1 VLSAARRSGGAWLVI
16 DNGSPSAAVRSS
28 AVYQSLLVCQQRN
41 VTRETILG
49 GRRGLGETVL
59 GETVGDE
66 STGSAAAPG
75 GPLAGVSV
83 IDVSTMGP
91 GPFASMVL
99 ADFGAEVIEIRR
111 PVPGEVDAADQFVRG
126 KDQLTIDLRAPGGAE
141 LIARLT
147 DTADVFLESYRPGT
161 MERRG
166 LGPAELME
174 RNPRL
179 VYTRLTGWGQDGPYA
194 PRAGHDINYVAVGG
208 PLGAVGF
215 DTPVPAMNLLGDFAS
230 GSFPAV
236 LGTVLALLARER
248 TGRGQVV
255 DAGMVDGAAYLLFAQ
270 FCELGRG
277 EWQGRGTGM
286 LSGVAPFYGVYR
298 CADGQWMSVGAIE
311 RKFYTQLLDGLG
323 LGRELLDRQ
332 HDRAHWPAARAAIAE
347 VFATRPRDHWAAVF
361 AGTDACA
368 YPVLELAETASDA
381 HVTARGSVQMDDEGR
396 PNVRPAPRLSETPG
410 IAGEPRR
417 IDRAAQ
423 CDLLTSRGIA
433 AGDIRRYEKSGALHL
448 PPADASAGAGA

>member
-1 VLSAARRSGGAWLVI
+1 
-16 DNGSPSAAVRSS
+16 
-28 AVYQSLLVCQQRN
+28 
-41 VTRETILG
+41 
-49 GRRGLGETVL
+49 
-59 GETVGDE
+59 
-66 STGSAAAPG
+66 
-75 GPLAGVSV
+75 
-83 IDVSTMGP
+83 M
-91 GPFASMVL
+91 
-99 ADFGAEVIEIRR
+99 
-111 PVPGEVDAADQFVRG
+111 
-126 KDQLTIDLRAPGGAE
+126 
-141 LIARLT
+141 
-147 DTADVFLESYRPGT
+147 FLESYRPGT

-194 PRAGHDINYVAVGG
+194 SQAGHDINYVAIGG

-215 DTPVPAMNLLGDFAS
+215 DTPVPAMNLLGDFAG

-311 RKFYTQLLDGLG
+311 SKFYAQLLDGLG
-323 LGRELLDRQ
+323 LGRELLGRQ
-332 HDRAHWPAARAAIAE
+332 QTARTGLPRAPRSRRPSPPAHETTGPGVRLH
-347 VFATRPRDHWAAVF
+347 RD
-361 AGTDACA
+361 A
-368 YPVLELAETASDA
+368 YRCWSRETASML
-381 HVTARGSVQMDDEGR
+381 TSPRGRSR
-396 PNVRPAPRLSETPG
+396 WTR
-410 IAGEPRR
+410 
-417 IDRAAQ
+417 RAAR
-423 CDLLTSRGIA
+423 TSA
-433 AGDIRRYEKSGALHL
+433 AR
-448 PPADASAGAGA
+448 

>member
-1 VLSAARRSGGAWLVI
+1 LTSSAARPA
-16 DNGSPSAAVRSS
+16 
-28 AVYQSLLVCQQRN
+28 
-41 VTRETILG
+41 
-49 GRRGLGETVL
+49 
-59 GETVGDE
+59 
-66 STGSAAAPG
+66 
-75 GPLAGVSV
+75 GPLAGVTV

-99 ADFGAEVIEIRR
+99 ADFGAEVIEVRR
-111 PVPGEVDAADQFVRG
+111 PVPNEVDAADQFIRG
-126 KDQLTIDLRAPGGAE
+126 KQQLTIDLRAPGGAE

-147 DTADVFLESYRPGT
+147 DTADVFLEGYRPGT

-166 LGPAELME
+166 LGPSVLME

-194 PRAGHDINYVAVGG
+194 SLAGHDINYVAIGG
-208 PLGAVGF
+208 PLGAVGS
-215 DTPVPAMNLLGDFAS
+215 DSPVPALNLLGDFAS

-277 EWQGRGTGM
+277 EWQGRGSGL
-286 LSGVAPFYGVYR
+286 LSGAAPFYGVYQ
-298 CADGQWMSVGAIE
+298 CADGGWMSVGSIE
-311 RKFYTQLLDGLG
+311 SKFYAQLLDGLG
-323 LGRELLDRQ
+323 LGPDLLSRQ
-332 HDRAHWPAARAAIAE
+332 YDRAHWPVARAAIAQ

-381 HVTARGSVQMDDEGR
+381 HVAARGSVRMDGAGR
-396 PNVRPAPRLSETPG
+396 PCVAPAPRLSETPG
-410 IAGEPRR
+410 IARQSRPAG
-417 IDRAAQ
+417 RAAQ
-423 CDLLTSRGIA
+423 CELLESRGIGA
-433 AGDIRRYEKSGALHL
+433 EDIRQYQKSGALHL
-448 PPADASAGAGA
+448 PPAGR

>member
-1 VLSAARRSGGAWLVI
+1 
-16 DNGSPSAAVRSS
+16 
-28 AVYQSLLVCQQRN
+28 
-41 VTRETILG
+41 
-49 GRRGLGETVL
+49 
-59 GETVGDE
+59 VGDE
-66 STGSAAAPG
+66 LTGSAAAPG

-194 PRAGHDINYVAVGG
+194 SRAGHDINYVAIGG

-311 RKFYTQLLDGLG
+311 RKFFAQLLDGLG
-323 LGRELLDRQ
+323 LGRELLGRQ

-448 PPADASAGAGA
+448 PPAGASA

>member
-1 VLSAARRSGGAWLVI
+1 MEDAA
-16 DNGSPSAAVRSS
+16 
-28 AVYQSLLVCQQRN
+28 
-41 VTRETILG
+41 
-49 GRRGLGETVL
+49 
-59 GETVGDE
+59 
-66 STGSAAAPG
+66 
-75 GPLAGVSV
+75 GPLDGVSV

-111 PVPGEVDAADQFVRG
+111 PVPNEVNAADQFVRG
-126 KDQLTIDLRAPGGAE
+126 KQQLTIDLRAPGGAE

-147 DTADVFLESYRPGT
+147 DTADVFLEGYRPGT

-166 LGPAELME
+166 LGPSVLME

-194 PRAGHDINYVAVGG
+194 GLAGHDINYVAIGG
-208 PLGAVGF
+208 PLGAVGS
-215 DTPVPAMNLLGDFAS
+215 DAPVPALNLLGDFAS

-277 EWQGRGTGM
+277 EWAGRGNGI
-286 LSGVAPFYGVYR
+286 LSGAAPFYGVYQ
-298 CADGQWMSVGAIE
+298 CADGRWMSVGSIE
-311 RKFYTQLLDGLG
+311 SKFYAQLLDGLG
-323 LGRELLDRQ
+323 LGRDLLARR
-332 HDRAHWPAARAAIAE
+332 HDRAHWPAARAAIAQ
-347 VFATRPRDHWAAVF
+347 VFATRPRDHWVAVF

-381 HVTARGSVQMDDEGR
+381 HVAARGSVQLDAAGH
-396 PNVRPAPRLSETPG
+396 PHVTPAPRLSETPG
-410 IAGEPRR
+410 IARQSRPGGHAEQRE
-417 IDRAAQ
+417 
-423 CDLLTSRGIA
+423 LLTSRGIGP
-433 AGDIRRYEKSGALHL
+433 GDIAKYQESGALHL
-448 PPADASAGAGA
+448 PPEQPAP